1 MVDQKKLVANRL
13 AETQDD
19 PARSDLV
26 FRMGSP
32 DKKRWKTS
40 VSKWS
45 GVSLV
50 VILTFFEQIGFLK
63 MGADSVDLW
72 KIFSIFK
79 MTLRTQIWFWEV
91 GSREKMFDLSVGLW
105 EKSGLD
111 EKGDVWVELEVFED
125 GGLKNP

>member
-1 MVDQKKLVANRL
+1 
-13 AETQDD
+13 
-19 PARSDLV
+19 
-26 FRMGSP
+26 
-32 DKKRWKTS
+32 
-40 VSKWS
+40 
-45 GVSLV
+45 
-50 VILTFFEQIGFLK
+50 

-91 GSREKMFDLSVGLW
+91 GSKEKMFDLSVGLW

-111 EKGDVWVELEVFED
+111 EKDDVWVELEVFED